1 MSAGLR
7 TTASELASLILETSR
22 SFFWK
27 HPEISFGNTKRM
39 DTKTH
44 LGFWGEL
51 MGRTR
56 KTFELS
62 NSPKTQ

>member
-27 HPEISFGNTKRM
+27 LQEVSFGNTKRM

-56 KTFELS
+56 MIFDLPIH
-62 NSPKTQ
+62 PKTQ